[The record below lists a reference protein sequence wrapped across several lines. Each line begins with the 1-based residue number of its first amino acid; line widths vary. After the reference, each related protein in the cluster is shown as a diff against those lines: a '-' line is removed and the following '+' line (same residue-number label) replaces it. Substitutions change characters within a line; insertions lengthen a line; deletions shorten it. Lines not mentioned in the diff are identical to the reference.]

1 MFFLAELL
9 TSLDVVNQSFKKS
22 IRGYDAAEVDEF
34 LDNVAEALQ
43 SYVQKNKELE
53 RDLAAKEERLA
64 EYDKMKNVLNEA
76 LILAQKSADDRV
88 KSAREAA
95 AKIISDA
102 EERAEDICS
111 DAAKEAERLRSGVSQ
126 IRDIREMYEQ
136 EFRGMLAK
144 FDNMLNQC
152 VGSSKLEKAV
162 DSVLEAE
169 EEDEPDDEPHAEEPT
184 PERKDLE
191 AAYNMLGVNPKE
203 ILN

>member
-43 SYVQKNKELE
+43 SYAQRNKELE
-53 RDLAAKEERLA
+53 RDMAAKEERLA

-102 EERAEDICS
+102 EAKAEEICS
-111 DAAKEAERLRSGVSQ
+111 DAAQEADRLRSGVSQ
-126 IRDIREMYEQ
+126 IKNIRDLYEQ

-144 FDNMLNQC
+144 FDNMLNQSIS
-152 VGSSKLEKAV
+152 SSKLDRAV
-162 DSVLEAE
+162 NSVLETEAETE
-169 EEDEPDDEPHAEEPT
+169 EEDAPEE
-184 PERKDLE
+184 ENSSDRKDLE
-191 AAYNMLGVNPKE
+191 AAYTMLGVNPKE

>member
-22 IRGYDAAEVDEF
+22 IRGYDAADVDEF

-43 SYVQKNKELE
+43 SYAQRTKELE
-53 RDLAAKEERLA
+53 RDMAAKEERLA

-102 EERAEDICS
+102 EAKAEEICS
-111 DAAKEAERLRSGVSQ
+111 DAAQEADRLRSGVSQ
-126 IRDIREMYEQ
+126 IKNIRDLYEQ

-152 VGSSKLEKAV
+152 ISSSKLDRAV
-162 DSVLEAE
+162 NSVLETEAETE
-169 EEDEPDDEPHAEEPT
+169 EEDAPEE
-184 PERKDLE
+184 ENSSDRKDLE
-191 AAYNMLGVNPKE
+191 AAYTMLGVNPKE

>member
-43 SYVQKNKELE
+43 SYAQRNKELE
-53 RDLAAKEERLA
+53 RDMTAKEERLA

-102 EERAEDICS
+102 EAKAEERCS
-111 DAAKEAERLRSGVSQ
+111 DAAQEADRLRSGVSQ
-126 IRDIREMYEQ
+126 IKNIRDLYEQ

-152 VGSSKLEKAV
+152 ISSSKLDRAV
-162 DSVLEAE
+162 NSVLETEAETE
-169 EEDEPDDEPHAEEPT
+169 EEDAPEE
-184 PERKDLE
+184 ENSSDRKDLE
-191 AAYNMLGVNPKE
+191 AAYTMLGVNPKE

>member
-43 SYVQKNKELE
+43 SYAQRNKELE
-53 RDLAAKEERLA
+53 RDMAAKEERLA

-102 EERAEDICS
+102 EAKAEEICS
-111 DAAKEAERLRSGVSQ
+111 DAAQEADRLRSGVSQ
-126 IRDIREMYEQ
+126 IKNIRDLYEQ

-152 VGSSKLEKAV
+152 ISSSKLDRAV
-162 DSVLEAE
+162 NSVIETEAETE
-169 EEDEPDDEPHAEEPT
+169 EEDAPEE
-184 PERKDLE
+184 ENSSDRKDLE
-191 AAYNMLGVNPKE
+191 AAYTMLGVNPKE

>member
-43 SYVQKNKELE
+43 SYAQRNKELE
-53 RDLAAKEERLA
+53 RDMAAKEERLA

-102 EERAEDICS
+102 EAKAEEICS
-111 DAAKEAERLRSGVSQ
+111 DAAQEADRLRSGVSQ
-126 IRDIREMYEQ
+126 IKNIRDLYEQ

-152 VGSSKLEKAV
+152 ISSSKLDRAV
-162 DSVLEAE
+162 NSVLETEAETE
-169 EEDEPDDEPHAEEPT
+169 EEDAPEE
-184 PERKDLE
+184 ENSSDRKDLE
-191 AAYNMLGVNPKE
+191 AAYTMLGVNPKE

>member
-43 SYVQKNKELE
+43 SYAQRNKELE
-53 RDLAAKEERLA
+53 RDMTAKEERLA

-102 EERAEDICS
+102 EAKAEEICS
-111 DAAKEAERLRSGVSQ
+111 DAAQEADRLRSGVSQ
-126 IRDIREMYEQ
+126 IKNIRDLYEQ

-152 VGSSKLEKAV
+152 ISSSKLDRAV
-162 DSVLEAE
+162 NSVLETEAETE
-169 EEDEPDDEPHAEEPT
+169 EEDAPEE
-184 PERKDLE
+184 ENSSDRKDLE
-191 AAYNMLGVNPKE
+191 AAYTMLGVNPKE

>member
-1 MFFLAELL
+1 
-9 TSLDVVNQSFKKS
+9 
-22 IRGYDAAEVDEF
+22 
-34 LDNVAEALQ
+34 
-43 SYVQKNKELE
+43 
-53 RDLAAKEERLA
+53 
-64 EYDKMKNVLNEA
+64 MKNVLNEA

-102 EERAEDICS
+102 EAKAEEICS
-111 DAAKEAERLRSGVSQ
+111 DAAQEADRLRSGVSQ
-126 IRDIREMYEQ
+126 IKNIRDLYEQ

-152 VGSSKLEKAV
+152 ISSSKLDRAV
-162 DSVLEAE
+162 NSVLETEAETE
-169 EEDEPDDEPHAEEPT
+169 EEDAPEE
-184 PERKDLE
+184 ENSSDRKDLE

>member
-43 SYVQKNKELE
+43 SYAQRNKELE
-53 RDLAAKEERLA
+53 RDMAAKEERLA

-102 EERAEDICS
+102 EAKAEEICS
-111 DAAKEAERLRSGVSQ
+111 DAAQEADRLRSGVSQ
-126 IRDIREMYEQ
+126 IKNIRDLYEQ

-152 VGSSKLEKAV
+152 ISSSKLDRAV
-162 DSVLEAE
+162 NSVLETEAETE
-169 EEDEPDDEPHAEEPT
+169 EEDAPEE
-184 PERKDLE
+184 ENSSDRKDLE
-191 AAYNMLGVNPKE
+191 AASTMLGVNPKE

>member
-43 SYVQKNKELE
+43 SYAQRNKELE
-53 RDLAAKEERLA
+53 RDMAAKEERLA

-102 EERAEDICS
+102 EANAEEICS
-111 DAAKEAERLRSGVSQ
+111 DAAQEADRLRSGVSQ
-126 IRDIREMYEQ
+126 IKNIRDLYEQ

-152 VGSSKLEKAV
+152 ISSSKLDRAV
-162 DSVLEAE
+162 NSVLETEAETE
-169 EEDEPDDEPHAEEPT
+169 EEDAPEE
-184 PERKDLE
+184 ENSSDRKDLE
-191 AAYNMLGVNPKE
+191 AAYTMLGVNPKE

>member
-43 SYVQKNKELE
+43 SYAQRNKELE
-53 RDLAAKEERLA
+53 REMAAKEERLA

-102 EERAEDICS
+102 EAKAEEICS
-111 DAAKEAERLRSGVSQ
+111 DAAQEADRLRSGVSQ
-126 IRDIREMYEQ
+126 IKNIRDLYEQ

-152 VGSSKLEKAV
+152 ISSSKLDRAV
-162 DSVLEAE
+162 NSVLETEAETE
-169 EEDEPDDEPHAEEPT
+169 EEDAPEE
-184 PERKDLE
+184 ENSSDRKDLE
-191 AAYNMLGVNPKE
+191 AAYTMLGVNPKE

>member
-43 SYVQKNKELE
+43 SYAQRNKELE
-53 RDLAAKEERLA
+53 RDMTAKEERLA

-88 KSAREAA
+88 KSARDAA

-102 EERAEDICS
+102 EAKAEEICS
-111 DAAKEAERLRSGVSQ
+111 DAAQEADRLRSGVSQ
-126 IRDIREMYEQ
+126 IKNIRDLYEQ

-152 VGSSKLEKAV
+152 ISSSKLDRAV
-162 DSVLEAE
+162 NSVLETEAETE
-169 EEDEPDDEPHAEEPT
+169 EEDAPEE
-184 PERKDLE
+184 ENSSDRKDLE
-191 AAYNMLGVNPKE
+191 AAYTMLGVNPKE

>member
-43 SYVQKNKELE
+43 SYAQRNKELE
-53 RDLAAKEERLA
+53 REMAAKEERLA

-102 EERAEDICS
+102 EAKAEDICS
-111 DAAKEAERLRSGVSQ
+111 DAAQEADRLRSGVSQ
-126 IRDIREMYEQ
+126 IRNIRDLYEQ

-152 VGSSKLEKAV
+152 VSSSKLDGAV
-162 DSVLEAE
+162 NSVLETEEESE
-169 EEDEPDDEPHAEEPT
+169 EEDVPEEET
-184 PERKDLE
+184 SSDRKDLE

>member
-43 SYVQKNKELE
+43 SYAQRNKELE
-53 RDLAAKEERLA
+53 RDMAAKEERLA

-102 EERAEDICS
+102 EAKAEEICS
-111 DAAKEAERLRSGVSQ
+111 DAAQEADRLRSGVSQ
-126 IRDIREMYEQ
+126 IKNIRDLYEQ

-152 VGSSKLEKAV
+152 ISSSKLDRAV
-162 DSVLEAE
+162 NSVLETEAETE
-169 EEDEPDDEPHAEEPT
+169 EEDAQEE
-184 PERKDLE
+184 ENSSDRKDLE
-191 AAYNMLGVNPKE
+191 AAYTMLGVNPKE